1 MKPLSWEVNEGPRPE
16 HPELCAQDLGGRKN
30 LDDILMTLVE
40 SWVVC
45 TLDKI
50 NKLVMA

>member
-1 MKPLSWEVNEGPRPE
+1 MKPLSWEVNEGQRPE
-16 HPELCAQDLGGRKN
+16 HPELCAQDLGGRKKM
-30 LDDILMTLVE
+30 DDIPMTLVE

-45 TLDKI
+45 TLDEI